1 MKNSVVRQAEQIASD
16 FLLEKVKCS
25 HHIIGKGFVNQV
37 CLVETA
43 SHKVVVRMN
52 GQDTY
57 PTFLKEKWCIER
69 ATSAGIPGPQTLSVG
84 VNADHAYM
92 IQTVVEGD
100 NGLDTTVPT
109 SVIWR
114 KLGEYTQRLQSIP
127 VTGFGRDLQDS
138 VENRFYSPPHAG
150 SDGSWQGY
158 VQYNI
163 NSLTEQ
169 DPLIKLGVM
178 TMKESPIVRQLFEQL
193 RMQKFRFGLCHGDLS
208 LKNTIV
214 SSTGE
219 ITLLDWG
226 NAEVTVVPYG
236 DIIQLIQCQLR
247 GEGPDNEELKAF
259 LEGYGTSLQEQEHEL
274 NQARY
279 VLLLKAFDTLRWAID
294 RSPDQIEFYTVLAKQ
309 ALEQVWRGQ

>member
-1 MKNSVVRQAEQIASD
+1 MKNSVVNQAEQIASD
-16 FLLEKVKCS
+16 FLLEKVTCS

-52 GQDTY
+52 DPDTY
-57 PTFLKEKWCIER
+57 STFVKEKWCIEQ
-69 ATSAGIPGPQTLSVG
+69 AASVGIPGPQTLSVG
-84 VNADHAYM
+84 LTAEHAYM
-92 IQTVVEGD
+92 IQTYIEGD
-100 NGLDTTVPT
+100 NGLDTTVPA

-114 KLGEYTQRLQSIP
+114 KLGEYTKQFQSIP
-127 VTGFGRDLQDS
+127 VTGFGREMHDEVQ
-138 VENRFYSPPHAG
+138 NQFYSPPHAG

-169 DPLIKLGVM
+169 DPLIELGVI
-178 TMKESPIVRQLFEQL
+178 TMKESQVARQWFEQL
-193 RMQKFRFGLCHGDLS
+193 KMQKFRFGLCHVDLS

-236 DIIQLIQCQLR
+236 DIIQLMQCQLR
-247 GEGPDNEELKAF
+247 GEGPDKEELKAF
-259 LEGYGTSLQEQEHEL
+259 LEGYGTSTQEQEREL

-279 VLLLKAFDTLRWAID
+279 MLLLKAFDTLRWAID

-309 ALEQVWRGQ
+309 AFDQVWRHQ